1 LNKYFL
7 RFKFSLSVIGIV
19 GLPANYGG
27 FETLAENLVKR
38 ISLEYNLEVYC
49 SASNYS
55 IKPKFY
61 NDVILHYIPFKANGF
76 QSLIYDCISTLH
88 ACFIRKSNYLLV
100 LGVSGAYIF
109 PIIRLFTD
117 AKIVVNV
124 DGIESRRA
132 KWGGFAKLSLRM
144 LEFLAVKFANI
155 VVADNEEIVK
165 YIEHKYNKKSELIEY
180 GGDIDFVEC
189 SFSSSGVPSL
199 PFKFVNNYYYAIC
212 RIEPEN
218 NIHIILDA
226 FQNSSRNLIFIGNWQ
241 HSKYSRDL
249 YLRYS
254 NINNIQLLN
263 PIFNKIHLHH
273 FRSNSI
279 GYIHGHSAGGTNPSL
294 VEALQYDSPIFAFD
308 CSFNRAT
315 LTNSEF
321 YFRSS
326 DDLNSILN
334 LHYSSRVD
342 PSIRSVLRKRYS
354 WNRIADKYKV
364 LFK

>member
-1 LNKYFL
+1 MNEK
-7 RFKFSLSVIGIV
+7 KKISVIGIV

-27 FETLAENLVKR
+27 FETLADNLVKR
-38 ISLEYNLEVYC
+38 ISLDYNLEVYC

-55 IKPKFY
+55 NKPKLY
-61 NDVILHYIPFKANGF
+61 NEVILHYMPFKANGF
-76 QSLIYDCISTLH
+76 QSLIYDLISTLH
-88 ACFIRKSNYLLV
+88 ACFIRKSNCLLI
-100 LGVSGAYIF
+100 LGVSGAFIF
-109 PIIRLFTD
+109 PFIRLFTK

-132 KWGGFAKLSLRM
+132 KWGGFAKLTLRL
-144 LEFLAVKFANI
+144 LEFLAVNFANI

-180 GGDIDFVEC
+180 GGDIDLVE
-189 SFSSSGVPSL
+189 FSSSSSVPSL
-199 PFKFVNNYYYAIC
+199 PFKFVNDYYYAIC

-218 NIHIILDA
+218 NIQIILDA
-226 FQNSSRNLIFIGNWQ
+226 FQNSSRNLIFVGNWQ
-241 HSKYSRDL
+241 HSKYSCEL

-254 NINNIQLLN
+254 NIDNIQLLN
-263 PIFNKIHLHH
+263 PIFNKVHLHL

-315 LTNSEF
+315 LENSES
-321 YFRSS
+321 YFMSS
-326 DDLNSILN
+326 DDLNSTLSLN
-334 LHYSSRVD
+334 YSSKVD
-342 PSIRSVLRKRYS
+342 PSFRSMLRQRYS
-354 WNRIADKYKV
+354 WNRIAEKYKA